1 MTKRTA
7 TATRTR
13 KTPHTA
19 PPSKAAR
26 AMVPRATKSTAK
38 KIAGYAVEKKAT
50 DVLVMDLRK
59 VTDMTSFFIVC
70 TGESTTQIKAIADNV
85 IEQCKKA
92 GLGIYHIEG
101 YESLRWILIDL
112 VDVVVHVFQPD
123 VRAYYQLERLWGDAP
138 AERFGDSASKTAPR

>member
-13 KTPHTA
+13 KIPRA
-19 PPSKAAR
+19 ARPSPAVRDKAA
-26 AMVPRATKSTAK
+26 RATKSTAK

-50 DVLVMDLRK
+50 DVRVMDLRK

-70 TGESTTQIKAIADNV
+70 TGESTSQVRAIADNV
-85 IEQCKKA
+85 IEQCKKSGA
-92 GLGIYHIEG
+92 GIYHIEG
-101 YESLRWILIDL
+101 YDSLRWVLIDL
-112 VDVVVHVFQPD
+112 VDVVVHIFQPE

-138 AERFGDSASKTAPR
+138 VERLDDSASEAAPR